1 MLPPLVEVIPG
12 LLGQPA
18 RLLSPAD
25 SWSSLYPT
33 VGKSLGIDD
42 QVSLQARRLLGAISR
57 RRGPINRFCEVY
69 FGTFHH
75 ALPII
80 SKEVF
85 YWQLENNSSDSHFST
100 LLLSV
105 YLITHLTPQPG
116 SIPAESLEQLYPTL
130 KSIYSLL
137 QSTGKISVEL
147 VQAGVLIASW
157 EHCQALHRDAWLTS
171 TSSRNFCS
179 WHLETF
185 FHYSSI
191 IVSQHRV
198 IQKWGR

>member
-1 MLPPLVEVIPG
+1 V
-12 LLGQPA
+12 GQSA
-18 RLLSPAD
+18 RILSPT
-25 SWSSLYPT
+25 SPWSRLYPT
-33 VGKSLGIDD
+33 VGKSLGIGD
-42 QVSLQARRLLGAISR
+42 QVSLQAQRLLAAISR
-57 RRGPINRFCEVY
+57 RGRPINRFCEAY

-100 LLLSV
+100 LLLSIF
-105 YLITHLTPQPG
+105 LITHLTPQPG
-116 SIPAESLEQLYPTL
+116 IPVESLEQLYPTL
-130 KSIYSLL
+130 KSIFSLL

-171 TSSRNFCS
+171 TSSKNFCS
-179 WHLETF
+179 WHLETS
-185 FHYSSI
+185 FHDSSVMI
-191 IVSQHRV
+191 PQHQVLR
-198 IQKWGR
+198 KWGC